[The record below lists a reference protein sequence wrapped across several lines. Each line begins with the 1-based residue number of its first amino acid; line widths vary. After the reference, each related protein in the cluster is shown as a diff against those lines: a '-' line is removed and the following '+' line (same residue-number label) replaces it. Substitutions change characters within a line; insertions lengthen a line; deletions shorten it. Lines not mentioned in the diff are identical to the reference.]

1 MMSTDTLL
9 SGPTLPAASGTTKNI
24 VILLHGYGADGND
37 LIGLAPHLARA
48 LPDTS
53 FYSPNAP
60 YPCEMSP
67 FGRQWFSLAEYDPEF
82 LRRTP
87 ETMSGALAAM
97 AEGADKS
104 ASFVDGFIDHLMKT
118 HGLTEDKVAL
128 VGFSQGTMMSLQT
141 APRRAKQLAGVVG
154 FSGALLGD
162 AAFGAELKSR
172 PPVLLVHGTA
182 DPVVPIEASRIAKT
196 TLAANGID
204 VALHERPN
212 LQHGIDEEGLG
223 LALEFLRKNL
233 G

>member
-1 MMSTDTLL
+1 MSTDTLL
-9 SGPTLPAASGTTKNI
+9 SGPTLPAASGTTKSV

-48 LPDTS
+48 LPDTA

-60 YPCEMSP
+60 FPCEMSP

-82 LRRTP
+82 LRRAP

-97 AEGADKS
+97 AEGARKS
-104 ASFVDGFIDHLMKT
+104 AAYVDDFIDHVMEA
-118 HGLTEDKVAL
+118 HGVSADKVAL

-141 APRRAKQLAGVVG
+141 APRREKQIAGVVG
-154 FSGALLGD
+154 FSGALLGE
-162 AAFGAELKSR
+162 AAFAADLKTR
-172 PPVLLVHGTA
+172 PPMLLVHGTA
-182 DPVVPIEASRIAKT
+182 DLVVPIEASQLAKN
-196 TLAANGID
+196 TLAANGIE
-204 VALHERPN
+204 VSLHERAG

-223 LALEFLRKNL
+223 LATQFLKQHL

>member
-1 MMSTDTLL
+1 MSTDTLL
-9 SGPTLPAASGTTKNI
+9 SGPTLPAASGTTKSV

-48 LPDTS
+48 LPDTA

-60 YPCEMSP
+60 FPCEMSP

-82 LRRTP
+82 LRRAP

-97 AEGADKS
+97 AEGARKS
-104 ASFVDGFIDHLMKT
+104 AAYVDDFIDHVMEA
-118 HGLTEDKVAL
+118 HGVSADKVAL

-141 APRRAKQLAGVVG
+141 APRREKQIAGVVG
-154 FSGALLGD
+154 FSGALLGE
-162 AAFGAELKSR
+162 AAFAADLKTR
-172 PPVLLVHGTA
+172 PPMLLVHGTA
-182 DPVVPIEASRIAKT
+182 DPVVPIEASQLAKN
-196 TLAANGID
+196 TLATNGIE
-204 VALHERPN
+204 VSLHERAG

-223 LALEFLRKNL
+223 LATQFLKQHL

>member
-1 MMSTDTLL
+1 MSSDISL
-9 SGPTLPAASGTTKNI
+9 SGPMLPAASGTTKSV

-48 LPDTS
+48 LPDTT

-60 YPCEMSP
+60 FPCEMSP

-82 LRRTP
+82 LRRAP

-97 AEGADKS
+97 AEGANKN
-104 ASFVDGFIDHLMKT
+104 ASFIHDFIDHVMEI
-118 HGLTEDKVAL
+118 HGIGEDKIAL

-141 APRRAKQLAGVVG
+141 APRREKQLAGVVG
-154 FSGALLGD
+154 FSGALLGE
-162 AAFGAELKSR
+162 AAFAAELKSR
-172 PPVLLVHGTA
+172 PPVALVHGTA
-182 DPVVPIEASRIAKT
+182 DPVVPIEASRLAKG
-196 TLAANGID
+196 TLEANGIE
-204 VALHERPN
+204 VTLTERPN

-223 LALEFLRKNL
+223 IAVTFLGKYL

>member
-1 MMSTDTLL
+1 MSSDISL
-9 SGPTLPAASGTTKNI
+9 SGPMLPAASGTTKSV

-48 LPDTS
+48 LPDTT

-60 YPCEMSP
+60 FPCEMSP

-82 LRRTP
+82 LRRAP

-97 AEGADKS
+97 AEGANKN
-104 ASFVDGFIDHLMKT
+104 ASFIHDFIDHVMET
-118 HGLTEDKVAL
+118 HGIGEDKIAL

-141 APRRAKQLAGVVG
+141 APRREKQLAGVVG
-154 FSGALLGD
+154 FSGALLGE
-162 AAFGAELKSR
+162 AAFAAELKSR
-172 PPVLLVHGTA
+172 PPVALVHGTA
-182 DPVVPIEASRIAKT
+182 DPVVPIEASRLAKG
-196 TLAANGID
+196 TLEANGIE
-204 VALHERPN
+204 VTLTERPN

-223 LALEFLRKNL
+223 IAITFLGKYL

>member
-1 MMSTDTLL
+1 MSSDTSL
-9 SGPTLPAASGTTKNI
+9 SGPMLPAASGTTKSV

-48 LPDTS
+48 LPDTT

-60 YPCEMSP
+60 FPCEMSP

-82 LRRTP
+82 LRRAP

-97 AEGADKS
+97 AEGANKN
-104 ASFVDGFIDHLMKT
+104 ASFIHDFIDHVMEI
-118 HGLTEDKVAL
+118 HGIGEDKIAL

-141 APRRAKQLAGVVG
+141 APRREKQLAGVVG
-154 FSGALLGD
+154 FSGALLGE
-162 AAFGAELKSR
+162 AAFAAELKSR
-172 PPVLLVHGTA
+172 PPVALVHGTA
-182 DPVVPIEASRIAKT
+182 DPVVPIEASRLAKG
-196 TLAANGID
+196 TLEANGIE
-204 VALHERPN
+204 VTLTERPN

-223 LALEFLRKNL
+223 IAITFLDKYL

>member
-1 MMSTDTLL
+1 MSSDISL
-9 SGPTLPAASGTTKNI
+9 SGPMLPAASGTTKSV

-48 LPDTS
+48 LPDTT

-60 YPCEMSP
+60 FPCEMSP

-82 LRRTP
+82 LRRAP

-97 AEGADKS
+97 AEGANKN
-104 ASFVDGFIDHLMKT
+104 ASFIHDFIDHVMEI
-118 HGLTEDKVAL
+118 HGIGEDKIAL

-141 APRRAKQLAGVVG
+141 APRREKQLAGLVG
-154 FSGALLGD
+154 FSGALLGE
-162 AAFGAELKSR
+162 AAFAAELKSR
-172 PPVLLVHGTA
+172 PPVALVHGTA
-182 DPVVPIEASRIAKT
+182 DPVVPIEASRLAKG
-196 TLAANGID
+196 TLEANGIE
-204 VALHERPN
+204 VTLTERPN

-223 LALEFLRKNL
+223 IAITFLGKYL

>member
-1 MMSTDTLL
+1 MNTDTLL
-9 SGPTLPAASGTTKNI
+9 SGPTLAAASGTTKSV

-37 LIGLAPHLARA
+37 LIGLAPHLAPA

-60 YPCEMSP
+60 FPCEMSP

-82 LRRTP
+82 LRRAP

-97 AEGADKS
+97 AAGANKS
-104 ASFVDGFIDHLMKT
+104 ASFVDRFIDHLMAT
-118 HGLTEDKVAL
+118 HGLTADKIAL

-141 APRRAKQLAGVVG
+141 APRRAKQLAGIVG

-162 AAFGAELKSR
+162 AAFGAELASR

-182 DPVVPIEASRIAKT
+182 DPVVPVEASRLARE
-196 TLAANGID
+196 TLASNGIE
-204 VALHERPN
+204 VALQERPG
-212 LQHGIDEEGLG
+212 LQHGIDEEGLS
-223 LALEFLRKNL
+223 LAMQFLKQHL